1 MRTKKLERK
10 FKETGTNNY
19 RFKIRPEHL
28 ESRIIKKKNRS
39 YFWKLWSSVYH
50 TNLREDENNE
60 LWEKQNNLQTLQQ
73 YPKSGRKNL
82 TLGRRGNI
90 SNFLHKYHTSLED
103 IFQC

>member
-73 YPKSGRKNL
+73 YPKSGRKN
-82 TLGRRGNI
+82 
-90 SNFLHKYHTSLED
+90 
-103 IFQC
+103 